1 MLRFLCNYLLFRPLS
16 PYLTICFSGATVIVL
31 IIATLLAPYSAT
43 AQANQSQ
50 TTSSIQ
56 TGADQLDLYLPA
68 LQGKRVG
75 MVVNHTSRIGRTH
88 LVDSLIARGIAIK
101 TIFAPEHGFRG
112 QATDG
117 EEISSGRDPR
127 TGIMITS
134 LYGKNYKPTPKQM
147 DSLDVVVF
155 DIQDVGARFYTYTS
169 TMHYV
174 MEACAETNK
183 PMIVLDRPNPNGH
196 YVDGPVLDPKFKSF
210 VGLNPIPVV
219 YGLTIGE
226 LARMI
231 NGEGWLAGSKTCS
244 LTVVPLKNYTRQTP
258 YVLPVPPSPNL
269 PNQQAVLL
277 YPSLC
282 FFEGTVVSVGRGTDK
297 QFQVIGSPY
306 TKYGPYTFTP
316 VDRPGA
322 MNPPLEGQLCYGL
335 DLTNATISRQG
346 LMLNYFFDFFK
357 QASDKSK
364 FFLANNGIDRLA
376 GTNQLR
382 LQLLAGVSE
391 SKIRESWQPALNAY
405 KQIRKKYLLYN

>member
-1 MLRFLCNYLLFRPLS
+1 MTHF
-16 PYLTICFSGATVIVL
+16 
-31 IIATLLAPYSAT
+31 LLATMTFLTKLFFIAFSVFAVACQ
-43 AQANQSQ
+43 AQ
-50 TTSSIQ
+50 TSKQKTVAALQ
-56 TGADQLDLYLPA
+56 TGADQMNLYLPA

-75 MVVNHTSRIGRTH
+75 LVVNHTSRVGASH
-88 LVDSLIARGIAIK
+88 LVDSLLSRGITIK

-117 EEISSGRDPR
+117 EEISSGRDPK

-134 LYGKNYKPTPKQM
+134 LYGKNRKPTPRQM

-174 MEACAETNK
+174 MEACAEANK
-183 PMIVLDRPNPNGH
+183 PMILLDRPNPNGH
-196 YVDGPVLDPKFKSF
+196 YVDGPVLDPAFKSF

-219 YGLTIGE
+219 YGLTMGE

-231 NGEGWLAGSKTCS
+231 NGQGWLAGSKTCP
-244 LTVVPLKNYTRQTP
+244 LTVIPLKNYTHQTP
-258 YVLPVPPSPNL
+258 YTLPVPPSPNL
-269 PNQQAVLL
+269 PNQQAILL

-316 VDRPGA
+316 VDKPGA
-322 MNPPLEGQLCYGL
+322 INPPLKGQLCYGL
-335 DLTNATISRQG
+335 DLSTVAVSKQR
-346 LMLNYFFDFFK
+346 LMLDYFFDFFNR
-357 QASDKSK
+357 ATDKSQ
-364 FFLANNGIDRLA
+364 FFLANKGIDRLA
-376 GTNQLR
+376 GTDQFR
-382 LQLLAGVSE
+382 LQLLAGVPMAT
-391 SKIRESWQPALNAY
+391 IRKSWQPGLKAY
-405 KQIRKKYLLYN
+405 KVIRKKYLLYP

>member
-1 MLRFLCNYLLFRPLS
+1 MTFLTKLFF
-16 PYLTICFSGATVIVL
+16 IGFSMVA
-31 IIATLLAPYSAT
+31 IACQ
-43 AQANQSQ
+43 AQ
-50 TTSSIQ
+50 TGKTKTSSAVQ
-56 TGADQLDLYLPA
+56 TGADQMNVYLPA

-75 MVVNHTSRIGRTH
+75 LVVNHTSRVGTSH
-88 LVDSLIARGIAIK
+88 LVDSLLSRGITVK

-134 LYGKNYKPTPKQM
+134 LYGKNRKPTPQQM

-174 MEACAETNK
+174 MEACAEASK
-183 PMIVLDRPNPNGH
+183 PMILLDRPNPNGH
-196 YVDGPVLDPKFKSF
+196 YVDGPVLEEKFKSF

-219 YGLTIGE
+219 YGLTMGE

-231 NGEGWLAGSKTCS
+231 NGQGWLAGAKTCP
-244 LTVVPLKNYTRQTP
+244 LTVIPLKNYTHQTP
-258 YVLPVPPSPNL
+258 YTLPVPPSPNL
-269 PNQQAVLL
+269 PNQQAILL

-316 VDRPGA
+316 VDKPGA
-322 MNPPLEGQLCYGL
+322 VNPPLEGQLCYGL
-335 DLTNATISRQG
+335 DLSKIAVSKQG
-346 LMLNYFFDFFK
+346 LMLNYFFDFFN
-357 QASDKSK
+357 QATDKSK

-376 GTNQLR
+376 GTDQLR
-382 LQLLAGVSE
+382 LQLLAGVPIA
-391 SKIRESWQPALNAY
+391 KIRKSWEPGLTAY
-405 KQIRKKYLLYN
+405 KRIRKKYLLYP

>member
-1 MLRFLCNYLLFRPLS
+1 MTFLTKLFFIGFSMLAMACQ
-16 PYLTICFSGATVIVL
+16 
-31 IIATLLAPYSAT
+31 
-43 AQANQSQ
+43 AQTSKQK
-50 TTSSIQ
+50 TTPAVQ
-56 TGADQLDLYLPA
+56 TGADQMNLYLPT

-75 MVVNHTSRIGRTH
+75 LVVNHTSRVGAAH
-88 LVDSLIARGIAIK
+88 LVDSLLSRGVSIK

-117 EEISSGRDPR
+117 EEISSGRDPK

-134 LYGKNYKPTPKQM
+134 LYGKNRKPTPQQM

-174 MEACAETNK
+174 MEACAEANK
-183 PMIVLDRPNPNGH
+183 PMILLDRPNPNGH
-196 YVDGPVLDPKFKSF
+196 YVDGPVLEAKFKSF

-219 YGLTIGE
+219 YGLTMGE

-231 NGEGWLAGSKTCS
+231 NGQGWLAGAKTCP
-244 LTVVPLKNYTRQTP
+244 LTVIPLKNYTHQTP
-258 YVLPVPPSPNL
+258 YTLSVPPSPNL
-269 PNQQAVLL
+269 PNQQAILL

-316 VDRPGA
+316 VDKPGA
-322 MNPPLEGQLCYGL
+322 INPPLEGQLCYGL
-335 DLTNATISRQG
+335 DLSAVMVSKQG
-346 LMLNYFFDFFK
+346 LMLDYFFDFFNR
-357 QASDKSK
+357 ASDKSK

-376 GTNQLR
+376 GTDQLR
-382 LQLLAGVSE
+382 LQLLAGVPVA
-391 SKIRESWQPALNAY
+391 KIRKSWEPGINAY
-405 KQIRKKYLLYN
+405 KLIRKKYLLYP

>member
-1 MLRFLCNYLLFRPLS
+1 MTLR
-16 PYLTICFSGATVIVL
+16 LTTFFIAFAVL
-31 IIATLLAPYSAT
+31 VVACR
-43 AQANQSQ
+43 AQTNQKPV
-50 TTSSIQ
+50 TSTIQ
-56 TGADQLDLYLPA
+56 TGADQMALYLPA

-75 MVVNHTSRIGRTH
+75 MVVNHTSLIGRTH
-88 LVDSLIARGIAIK
+88 LVDSLLARGIQIK

-117 EEISSGRDPR
+117 ETINSSRDPR
-127 TGIMITS
+127 TGVLIAS
-134 LYGKNYKPTPKQM
+134 LYGKTQKPTPQQM

-226 LARMI
+226 LATMI
-231 NGEGWLAGSKTCS
+231 NGEGWLAGGKVCR
-244 LTVVPLKNYTRQTP
+244 LTVVPLKNYTHQTP
-258 YVLPVPPSPNL
+258 YVLPVAPSPNL
-269 PNQQAVLL
+269 PNQQSILL
-277 YPSLC
+277 YPSIC

-316 VDRPGA
+316 VDKPGA
-322 MNPPLEGQLCYGL
+322 VNPPLEGQVCYGL
-335 DLTNATISRQG
+335 DLSTVSTSKQG
-346 LMLNYFFDFFK
+346 LMLNYFFDYFSR
-357 QASDKSK
+357 ATDKSK
-364 FFLANNGIDRLA
+364 FFLSTNYIDRLA
-376 GTNQLR
+376 GTDQLR

-391 SKIRESWQPALNAY
+391 AKIRKSWQPALDAY
-405 KQIRKKYLLYN
+405 KLMRKKYLLYP

>member
-1 MLRFLCNYLLFRPLS
+1 MNYVLMLRFLHTYRTAQPNSSVKAIGCILM
-16 PYLTICFSGATVIVL
+16 
-31 IIATLLAPYSAT
+31 ATLLLSGSINAQQDRLQT
-43 AQANQSQ
+43 ASN
-50 TTSSIQ
+50 IQ
-56 TGADQLDLYLPA
+56 TGADQLDLYLPV

-75 MVVNHTSRIGRTH
+75 MVVNHTSRIGRSH
-88 LVDSLIARGIAIK
+88 LVDSLIARGVTIK

-134 LYGKNYKPTPKQM
+134 LYGKNRKPTPRQM
-147 DSLDVVVF
+147 DSLDVVIF

-174 MEACAETNK
+174 MEACAEANK

-231 NGEGWLAGSKTCS
+231 NGEKWLSGSATCP
-244 LTVVPLKNYTRQTP
+244 LTVVPLKNYTHQTP
-258 YVLPVPPSPNL
+258 YILPVPPSPNL

-282 FFEGTVVSVGRGTDK
+282 FFEGTVISVGRGTDK
-297 QFQVIGSPY
+297 QFQIVGSPY

-316 VDRPGA
+316 VDKPGA
-322 MNPPLEGQLCYGL
+322 VNPPLEGQLCYGL
-335 DLTNATISRQG
+335 DLSTAAVSKQG
-346 LMLNYFFDFFK
+346 LMMSYFFDFFK
-357 QASDKSK
+357 RASDKSK

-376 GTNQLR
+376 GTDQLR
-382 LQLLAGVSE
+382 LQLIAGVPE
-391 SKIRESWQPALNAY
+391 DKIRQSWQPALDAY
-405 KQIRKKYLLYN
+405 KLMRKKYLLYQ

>member
-1 MLRFLCNYLLFRPLS
+1 MTPRTKLFFIGFSL
-16 PYLTICFSGATVIVL
+16 LTILCQGQKSEQVAH
-31 IIATLLAPYSAT
+31 APL
-43 AQANQSQ
+43 
-50 TTSSIQ
+50 Q
-56 TGADQLDLYLPA
+56 TGADQMNLYLPA

-75 MVVNHTSRIGRTH
+75 LVVNHTSRVGRAH
-88 LVDSLIARGIAIK
+88 LADSLIARGITVK

-117 EEISSGRDPR
+117 ETITNSRDPR
-127 TGIMITS
+127 TGVAITS
-134 LYGKNYKPTPKQM
+134 LYGTNRKPTPQQM
-147 DSLDVVVF
+147 DSLDILVF

-174 MEACAETNK
+174 MEACAEANK

-196 YVDGPVLDPKFKSF
+196 YVDGPVLEPKFKSF

-231 NGEGWLAGSKTCS
+231 NGEGWLAGNKTCP
-244 LTVVPLKNYTRQTP
+244 LTVVPLKNYTHQTP
-258 YVLPVPPSPNL
+258 YILPIAPSPNL
-269 PNQQAVLL
+269 PNQQSILL

-306 TKYGPYTFTP
+306 TKYGPYSFTP
-316 VDRPGA
+316 VDKPGA
-322 MNPPLEGQLCYGL
+322 VNPPLEGQLCYGL
-335 DLTNATISRQG
+335 DLSSASVSKQG

-357 QASDKSK
+357 RASDKSK
-364 FFLANNGIDRLA
+364 FFLATNGIDRLA
-376 GTNQLR
+376 GTDQLR
-382 LQLLAGVSE
+382 LQLLAGVPE
-391 SKIRESWQPALNAY
+391 DKIRKSWQPGLNAY
-405 KQIRKKYLLYN
+405 KQIRKKYLLYP

>member
-1 MLRFLCNYLLFRPLS
+1 LSLILPLTHMILCKQLIFIGFML
-16 PYLTICFSGATVIVL
+16 LTVTCQGQTNR
-31 IIATLLAPYSAT
+31 T
-43 AQANQSQ
+43 AADRTPQ
-50 TTSSIQ
+50 TGSIQ
-56 TGADQLDLYLPA
+56 TGADQMNLYLPA

-75 MVVNHTSRIGRTH
+75 MVVNHTSRVGRSH
-88 LVDSLIARGIAIK
+88 LVDSLMARGITIK

-117 EEISSGRDPR
+117 EKISSERDPK

-134 LYGKNYKPTPKQM
+134 LYGKNYKPTPQQM

-155 DIQDVGARFYTYTS
+155 DIQDVGVRFYTFIS
-169 TMHYV
+169 TMQYA
-174 MEACAETNK
+174 MEACAEANK

-210 VGLNPIPVV
+210 VGLNPIPVA

-226 LARMI
+226 LAGMI
-231 NGEGWLAGSKTCS
+231 NGEGWLAGSKTCA
-244 LTVVPLKNYTRQTP
+244 LTVVPLKNYTHKTP
-258 YVLPVPPSPNL
+258 YTLPIPPSPNL

-297 QFQVIGSPY
+297 QFQVIGSPF

-316 VDRPGA
+316 VDKPGA
-322 MNPPLEGQLCYGL
+322 INPPLEGQLCYGL
-335 DLTNATISRQG
+335 DLTKVAIPKDG
-346 LMLNYFFDFFK
+346 LMLDYFFDFFNR
-357 QASDKSK
+357 ASDKSK

-376 GTNQLR
+376 GTDQLR
-382 LQLLAGVSE
+382 LQLLAGVSPA
-391 SKIRESWQPALNAY
+391 KIRKSWQPALDAY
-405 KQIRKKYLLYN
+405 KEKRKSYLLYK